1 MDRRGFIRQSA
12 TAGTAVVAAAASAS
26 ARGPQPSTRT
36 RKPSANEVINVG
48 LIGQGG
54 MGSGHRRKLVQ
65 MAKMGEPVRV
75 VAVCDVWQKRLDL
88 AAKEA
93 GAKPYKD
100 YRRLL
105 EDKDVD
111 AVLIATPDHWH
122 APITV
127 DAAEAGKDIYC
138 EKPMTYWK
146 DLRDAKRVVEAVE
159 RYGRVMQVGTNGL
172 SDSIWWQARE
182 RVQAGALGKLIHA
195 QASDMR
201 NGPIGVYDARSN
213 DPDAKPGENLDWN
226 MWLGPAPKRPWQP
239 GRFFAFRIFWDYSGG
254 ITTDFFPHL
263 LTPMICVM
271 DLKFPKRVASTG
283 GLYNLHER
291 GGEVPDIINVT
302 IEYPEGPSV
311 LLVGSVTNDTALPG
325 LIRGSKATLKFRE
338 GGGNAIIEPQPSAG
352 KGAKP
357 EEIVRERPGSLDEHW
372 RDFLECIKSRQKP
385 RSNEVIGYYVMTA
398 LHMAVWSYLDGR
410 GREFDSEKEKVRI
423 L

>member
-1 MDRRGFIRQSA
+1 
-12 TAGTAVVAAAASAS
+12 
-26 ARGPQPSTRT
+26 
-36 RKPSANEVINVG
+36 
-48 LIGQGG
+48 GQGG
-54 MGSGHRRKLVQ
+54 MGSAHRRKLVQ

-75 VAVCDVWQKRLDL
+75 VAVCDVWEKRLDL

-122 APITV
+122 ARITI

-146 DLRDAKRVVEAVE
+146 DLGDAKRVVQTVE
-159 RYGRVMQVGTNGL
+159 RHGRVMQVGTNGL

-201 NGPIGVYDARSN
+201 NGPIGVYDARTN

-263 LTPMICVM
+263 LTPLICVM
-271 DLKFPKRVASTG
+271 GLKFPKRVASTG
-283 GLYNLHER
+283 GLYCLHER

-311 LLVGSVTNDTALPG
+311 LLVGSVTNDTTLPG

-338 GGGNAIIEPQPSAG
+338 GGGAVIEPQASAG
-352 KGAKP
+352 KDVKG

-372 RDFLECIKSRQKP
+372 RDFLGCIKSRKKP

-398 LHMAVWSYLDGR
+398 LHMAVSSYRDGR
-410 GREFDSEKEKVRI
+410 GREFDAEKERVRI